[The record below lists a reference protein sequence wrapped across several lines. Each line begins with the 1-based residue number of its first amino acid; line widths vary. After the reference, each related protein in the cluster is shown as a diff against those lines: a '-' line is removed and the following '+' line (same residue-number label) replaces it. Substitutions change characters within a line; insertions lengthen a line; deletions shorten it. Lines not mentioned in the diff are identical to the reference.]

1 MSSSADGRTNGRSGQ
16 RGETWALGSVVGY
29 ASANI
34 FDKMALLKGVP
45 RVGWLVGPLVRGLP
59 SLLLGIFLVAK
70 NGTLDQIRPSS
81 ARYIGRRAIL
91 SLVGAGA
98 LSTLGLFA
106 YYLAMQTGGVI
117 ITIPVQET
125 YVIWGTLIAW
135 FFLNERF
142 HGFVLLGTALI
153 TLGFV
158 SLSWGEIQGKP
169 VSPHWYWAIPL
180 ALFTALTYGVG
191 GVLWRY
197 GQLRGAHQSIAI
209 LLQFSTSVLVGL
221 AGLAASGQLGLLLTT
236 PRRALTALLASGVLS
251 GILAIYCI
259 FTALRLMEVARVY
272 AFTSLTP
279 IVATLCAHFLLHE
292 YLSPMMLGGVVLI
305 SAGVTLTQTF
315 AKRRPEASGAKV
327 ASQQQ

>member
-1 MSSSADGRTNGRSGQ
+1 MNGQSG
-16 RGETWALGSVVGY
+16 GETWALGSVAGY

-45 RVGWLVGPLVRGLP
+45 RVGWLVGPLLRGLP

-70 NGTLDQIRPSS
+70 NGTLGQIRPGS
-81 ARYIGRRAIL
+81 ARYIGLRPII
-91 SLVGAGA
+91 SLVAAGA

-106 YYLAMQTGGVI
+106 YYLAIQTGGVI
-117 ITIPVQET
+117 ITTPVQET

-142 HGFVLLGTALI
+142 HGLVLLGAALI
-153 TLGFV
+153 TLGLV
-158 SLSWGEIQGKP
+158 SLSWGEIRGTP

-180 ALFTALTYGVG
+180 ALFTAFTYGVG
-191 GVLWRY
+191 GVLWRD
-197 GQLRGAHQSIAI
+197 GQLRGAHQSTAI
-209 LLQFSTSVLVGL
+209 FLQFSTSVLVGL
-221 AGLAASGQLGLLLTT
+221 AGLAVTGQLNLLFTT
-236 PRRALTALLASGVLS
+236 PRRAFTALLASGVLS
-251 GILAIYCI
+251 GIIAIYCI

-279 IVATLCAHFLLHE
+279 IVATLAAHFLLHE
-292 YLSPMMLGGVVLI
+292 YLSLLMLGGVVLI

-315 AKRRPEASGAKV
+315 AKRKPESSRAEV
-327 ASQQQ
+327 AAQHE